1 MAYPAPAPM
10 MPPGAAPIRRPRCP
24 SATITIV
31 LGWIVPGLGQLYVGR
46 PGKAAWFFLW
56 VVGTYALGL
65 YLTGFAGVHRDR
77 ESLWLIAQAI
87 CGGPTA
93 AALWWTREVVPLA
106 RLVTYDVGLLYTGV
120 AGLLNAIVLSDALGT
135 VEDGARAAASFDRI
149 EAARAAH
156 AAALLRTAE
165 AEAAE
170 RDALRMAPEAVTSAL
185 EGAFGGLDEPAP
197 AQRPTEGASPVHPL
211 EGQPPPP
218 PRFPD
223 EDPPPPASESRTEE
237 AR

>member
-1 MAYPAPAPM
+1 M

-24 SATITIV
+24 SATITIL

-56 VVGTYALGL
+56 VVGTFALGL
-65 YLTGFAGVHRDR
+65 YLTGFAGVHRER
-77 ESLWLIAQAI
+77 EALWLLAQSL

-93 AALWWTREVVPLA
+93 ASLWWTRDVVPLA
-106 RLVTYDVGLLYTGV
+106 RLATYDVGLLYTGV

-135 VEDGARAAASFDRI
+135 VEEGARAAASFDRI

-156 AAALLRTAE
+156 AAAQLRAAE

-170 RDALRMAPEAVTSAL
+170 RDALRLAPDAVASAL
-185 EGAFGGLDEPAP
+185 EGAFGGLDDPTPPTPPTPPVPGGAP
-197 AQRPTEGASPVHPL
+197 PTMSDDA
-211 EGQPPPP
+211 PPPQGSG
-218 PRFPD
+218 
-223 EDPPPPASESRTEE
+223 AGE

>member
-1 MAYPAPAPM
+1 VAYPAPAPM

-24 SATITIV
+24 SATITIL

-56 VVGTYALGL
+56 VVGTFALGL
-65 YLTGFAGVHRDR
+65 YLTGFAGVHRER
-77 ESLWLIAQAI
+77 EALWLIAQSF

-93 AALWWTREVVPLA
+93 ASLWWTRDVVPLA
-106 RLVTYDVGLLYTGV
+106 RLATYDVGLLYTGV

-149 EAARAAH
+149 EGARAAH
-156 AAALLRTAE
+156 AEAQLRAAE

-170 RDALRMAPEAVTSAL
+170 RDALRLAPEAVASEAVASEAVESAL
-185 EGAFGGLDEPAP
+185 EGAFGGFDDPA
-197 AQRPTEGASPVHPL
+197 
-211 EGQPPPP
+211 PPPP
-218 PRFPD
+218 EGAPPTFPD
-223 EDPPPPASESRTEE
+223 DATPPRPSGYGTEE